1 MMKLIFACLFFGFI
15 TICEA
20 QDHLEWLKDNQT
32 DTLYREDQF
41 YAGFSFNF
49 LTDLPQQVNQSGF
62 SGGLIFGFIRD
73 MPINK
78 RRNVSIGLGLGFNL
92 NTFGQTLKISRA
104 NTEDTFSVIG
114 SDIDYDSNR
123 FTTNMVQVPLELR
136 WRTSDSSTFAFWRIY
151 LGLNIGY
158 VFQSKSIYQGSDESF
173 EFSSPQGI
181 NNFRT
186 SAKLTFGYGAV
197 NFFVDASITPIFD
210 ETTAEVLQQ
219 EIGIKPIKVGLVF
232 FFL

>member
-1 MMKLIFACLFFGFI
+1 MKLIFTCLFFVF
-15 TICEA
+15 TMFCKA
-20 QDHLEWLKDNQT
+20 QHQLDWLKDNKA
-32 DTLYREDQF
+32 DSLYREDQF

-104 NTEDTFSVIG
+104 NSEDNFSVIG
-114 SDIDYDSNR
+114 SEIEYDSNR
-123 FTTNMVQVPLELR
+123 FTTNLVEIPLELR

-151 LGLNIGY
+151 LGLNVGY
-158 VFQSKSIYQGSDESF
+158 VFQSKSIYQGPDESF

-197 NFFVDASITPIFD
+197 NFFVDASLTPIFD
-210 ETTAEVLQQ
+210 ETKAEVLQKGV
-219 EIGIKPIKVGLVF
+219 GINPIKVGLVF